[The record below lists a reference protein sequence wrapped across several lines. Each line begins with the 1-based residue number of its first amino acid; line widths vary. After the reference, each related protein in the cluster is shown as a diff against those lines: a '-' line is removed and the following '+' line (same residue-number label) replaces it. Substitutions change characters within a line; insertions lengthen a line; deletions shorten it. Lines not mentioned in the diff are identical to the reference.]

1 MSHRMLGVET
11 FTFALLVPCG
21 FERLVRE
28 ERQLCFASTTTKR
41 QI

>member
-1 MSHRMLGVET
+1 MSHRMPGVET

-28 ERQLCFASTTTKR
+28 EGQPCFALTTTKR